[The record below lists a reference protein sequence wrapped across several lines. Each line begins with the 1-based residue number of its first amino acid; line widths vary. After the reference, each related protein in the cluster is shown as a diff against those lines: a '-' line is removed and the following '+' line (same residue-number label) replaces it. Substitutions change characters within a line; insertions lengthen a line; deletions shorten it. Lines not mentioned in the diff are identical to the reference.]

1 MNEESVFDFEQEIMD
16 QYAAQIGEELL
27 YDDYAQGSVEL
38 ETYDP

>member
-1 MNEESVFDFEQEIMD
+1 MEEEALFDFETEIMD
-16 QYAAQIGEELL
+16 QYAAQMEEELF

>member
-1 MNEESVFDFEQEIMD
+1 MDEESVFDFETEIMY
-16 QYAAQIGEELL
+16 QYAAQMEEELF

>member
-1 MNEESVFDFEQEIMD
+1 MEEECRFDFDVEIMD
-16 QYAAQIGEELL
+16 QYAAQMEEELF